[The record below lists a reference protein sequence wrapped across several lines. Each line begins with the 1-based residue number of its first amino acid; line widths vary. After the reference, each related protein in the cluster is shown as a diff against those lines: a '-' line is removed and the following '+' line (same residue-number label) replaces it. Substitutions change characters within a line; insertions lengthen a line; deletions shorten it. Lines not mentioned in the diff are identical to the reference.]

1 MPKCVHHTFVLPFL
15 ISIVLN
21 HFSFAQELVNPF
33 AKIKD
38 EKEFIYGLDN
48 RRTHI
53 QRQNTLIY
61 GGYLGISS
69 GRNLRLKIGLSGTP
83 FERGRYINTQGLT
96 QRNRFFYF
104 HIGEEFD
111 FFEWGKFSTTAYF
124 QVGYGANYYRKEDEF
139 GETFQT
145 GKHNFVPIETGLHF
159 NYDVYDWM
167 RLKVGGGWRFIL
179 PEKVHYLE
187 GYYIK
192 LGIGIS
198 GKRLY
203 KAYQRRKTE
212 RNNKESAG
220 EE

>member
-1 MPKCVHHTFVLPFL
+1 MPNCLSYTIIIILFFLRIAGEKVTGQQFVSPF
-15 ISIVLN
+15 S
-21 HFSFAQELVNPF
+21 
-33 AKIKD
+33 KIKD

-83 FERGRYINTQGLT
+83 FERGSYINSQGLT

-111 FFEWGKFSTTAYF
+111 FFEWGKFSTTAYL
-124 QVGYGANYYRKEDEF
+124 QLGYGANYYRKENEF

-179 PEKVHYLE
+179 PEKVYYLE

-198 GKRLY
+198 GKRLFQ
-203 KAYQRRKTE
+203 AYQRRKTE
-212 RNNKESAG
+212 KNNKETSLTD
-220 EE
+220 